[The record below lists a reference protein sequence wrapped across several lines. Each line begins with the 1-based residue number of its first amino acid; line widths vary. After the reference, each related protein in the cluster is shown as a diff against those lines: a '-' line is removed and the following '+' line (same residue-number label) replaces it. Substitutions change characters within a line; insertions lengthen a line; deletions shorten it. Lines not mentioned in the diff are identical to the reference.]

1 MRKGYPLHSLA
12 LCVREVMSFLILL
25 PASWTMERIESRSL
39 PDWCKRLGGR
49 SSGVAAFTVFA
60 WFGSLGC
67 TSSQEVANA
76 PSHLATVN
84 ASRKSAH
91 AITHVTLIDP
101 ARGAIEHRDTTIV
114 IRGDRIVS
122 VGPTVSIDIPSDA
135 VVHDAS
141 GRFVL
146 PGFWDSHVHL
156 SQAGHEAFPLLVAN
170 GITSVRDMGSDF
182 AQVLQWRAARAAGE
196 LLPRII
202 TPGPKLDG
210 GSFIWSLLNWRNHE
224 HRILTSPADAR
235 RRVDALKAQGVDFIK
250 VHNRLTP
257 ALYEAL
263 VAECRKEQL
272 PFAGHLPMAGPL
284 AAAAA
289 GQRTIEHGRGMLLCS
304 PDTWAQIRS
313 NPKGQAG
320 QEYCATPA
328 VQSAMF
334 PALLHAGTW
343 FTPTLVSWR
352 GHAMVGDPEL
362 TRWIATLPGSSAI
375 WPALRRHWDDMAD
388 STPTAFE
395 RQLLGQFGTLAAA
408 ASRAG
413 IPLLAGTDLG
423 DPFVIPGFA
432 LHDELELMVAG
443 GVTPVAALQS
453 ATSEPARAFGLSA
466 TIGAIAAGQAADLV
480 LLNGDPLAD
489 IKNTRRIYAVVLN
502 GNWLAQ

>member
-1 MRKGYPLHSLA
+1 
-12 LCVREVMSFLILL
+12 
-25 PASWTMERIESRSL
+25 MENRSL
-39 PDWCKRLGGR
+39 SQWRGSLGGR
-49 SSGVAAFTVFA
+49 SSGVAAFTAFA
-60 WFGSLGC
+60 WFGALGC
-67 TSSQEVANA
+67 TSSQEVANPTRHLVTAA
-76 PSHLATVN
+76 PAQDGTL
-84 ASRKSAH
+84 

-101 ARGAIEHRDTTIV
+101 ARGAIEHRDTTLV
-114 IRGDRIVS
+114 IRGDRITS
-122 VGPTVSIDIPSDA
+122 VGPTVSIDIPSGA

-146 PGFWDSHVHL
+146 PGFWDAHVHL
-156 SQAGHEAFPLLVAN
+156 SQAGAEAFPLFVAN

-182 AQVLQWRAARAAGE
+182 AQVLRWKAARAAGE

-210 GSFIWSLLNWRNHE
+210 GSFLRSLLNWNNHE

-235 RRVDALKAQGVDFIK
+235 RRVDALKAEGVDFIK

-257 ALYEAL
+257 ALYEAI

-272 PFAGHLPMAGPL
+272 PFAGHLPTAGPL

-313 NPKGQAG
+313 NPNAQAG
-320 QEYCATPA
+320 QEYCASPA

-334 PALLHAGTW
+334 PALVHAGTW

-352 GHAMVGDPEL
+352 GHAMIGDPAL
-362 TRWIATLPGSSAI
+362 TRWIATLPGSFAI

-395 RQLLGQFGTLAAA
+395 RQLLGQFGALAAA
-408 ASRAG
+408 ASRASV
-413 IPLLAGTDLG
+413 PLLAGTDLG

-432 LHDELELMVAG
+432 LHDELELMVAA
-443 GVTPVAALQS
+443 GVTPLAALQS

-466 TIGAIAAGQAADLV
+466 TVGAIAAGQAADLV
-480 LLNGDPLAD
+480 LLDGDPLAD
-489 IKNTRRIYAVVLN
+489 ITNTRRIYAVVLN
-502 GNWLAQ
+502 GHWLAR

>member
-1 MRKGYPLHSLA
+1 MHMTFVLPTALFLA
-12 LCVREVMSFLILL
+12 
-25 PASWTMERIESRSL
+25 
-39 PDWCKRLGGR
+39 
-49 SSGVAAFTVFA
+49 VFA
-60 WFGSLGC
+60 WFGALGC
-67 TSSQEVANA
+67 TSSEEV
-76 PSHLATVN
+76 PTTVRHLMTVN
-84 ASRKSAH
+84 AAQDSTN
-91 AITHVTLIDP
+91 AITHATLIDP
-101 ARGAIEHRDTTIV
+101 ARGAIEQRDTTIV

-122 VGPTVSIDIPSDA
+122 VGPTVSIDIPSGA

-141 GRFVL
+141 GRFLL
-146 PGFWDSHVHL
+146 PGFWDAHVHL
-156 SQAGHEAFPLLVAN
+156 SQAGPEAFPLFVAN
-170 GITSVRDMGSDF
+170 GITSVRDMGSDL
-182 AQVLQWRAARAAGE
+182 AQVLQWKAARAAGE

-235 RRVDALKAQGVDFIK
+235 RGVRALKAQGADFIK

-257 ALYEAL
+257 ALYEAI

-272 PFAGHLPMAGPL
+272 PFAGHLPTAGPL

-313 NPKGQAG
+313 NPDAQTG
-320 QEYCATPA
+320 QEYCAAPA
-328 VQSAMF
+328 VQSEMF
-334 PALLHAGTW
+334 PALVQAGTW

-352 GHAMVGDPEL
+352 GNAMVGDPAL

-375 WPALRRHWDDMAD
+375 WPALRRHWDDMAG

-395 RQLLGQFGTLAAA
+395 RQLLGQFGALAAA

-413 IPLLAGTDLG
+413 VPLLAGTDLG

-432 LHDELELMVAG
+432 LHDELELMVAA
-443 GVTPVAALQS
+443 GVTPLAALQS

-480 LLNGDPLAD
+480 LLDGDPLAD
-489 IKNTRRIYAVVLN
+489 ITNTRRIYAVVLN
-502 GNWLAQ
+502 GHWLVR